1 VPVESNVRVLGI
13 DPGSRFMGYGV
24 VEERRGRRV
33 HVGHG
38 VIKVDAGAPL
48 HERLRVLHAE
58 LTGALRRF
66 KPQAVAVEGVFTFRN
81 ARSALVLGHARGV
94 ALLAAAQAGL
104 PVYEYPPA
112 RVKRSVGAGG
122 ADGKEA
128 IARMVCSL
136 LQIEAIEQADAS
148 DALAVALCHINQGR
162 LAGLVTGSSRGTRSR
177 SRKATAA
184 LLADR
189 LSPSYRR
196 PEAR

>member
-1 VPVESNVRVLGI
+1 
-13 DPGSRFMGYGV
+13 
-24 VEERRGRRV
+24 
-33 HVGHG
+33 
-38 VIKVDAGAPL
+38 
-48 HERLRVLHAE
+48 
-58 LTGALRRF
+58 
-66 KPQAVAVEGVFTFRN
+66 
-81 ARSALVLGHARGV
+81 V

-128 IARMVCSL
+128 VARMVCSL
-136 LQIEAIEQADAS
+136 LRIEAIERADAS
-148 DALAVALCHINQGR
+148 DALAVALCHLNQGR
-162 LAGLVTGSSRGTRSR
+162 VAGLVTGGSRGARGR
-177 SRKATAA
+177 SRKSAAA

>member
-1 VPVESNVRVLGI
+1 VRVLGV

-24 VEERRGRRV
+24 VEERRGRLV

-38 VIKVDAGAPL
+38 VIKVDADAPL
-48 HERLRVLHAE
+48 HERLLVLHAE
-58 LTGALRRF
+58 LTGALRQF
-66 KPQAVAVEGVFTFRN
+66 KPQGVAVEGVFTFRN

-112 RVKRSVGAGG
+112 RVKRSVGASG

-128 IARMVCSL
+128 VARMVCSL
-136 LQIEAIEQADAS
+136 LRIEAIERADAS
-148 DALAVALCHINQGR
+148 DALAVALCHLNQGR
-162 LAGLVTGSSRGTRSR
+162 VVGLATGSSRGARGR
-177 SRKATAA
+177 SRKGAAA

>member
-1 VPVESNVRVLGI
+1 MVESNVRVLGV

-24 VEERRGRRV
+24 VEERKGRLL
-33 HVGHG
+33 HVAHG
-38 VIKVDAGAPL
+38 VIKVDPDAPL
-48 HERLRVLHAE
+48 HHRLMVLHAE
-58 LTGALRRF
+58 LTGALRQL
-66 KPQAVAVEGVFTFRN
+66 KPEAVAVEGVFTFRN

-112 RVKRSVGAGG
+112 KVKRSVGAGG
-122 ADGKEA
+122 ADGKDA

-136 LQIEAIEQADAS
+136 LRIDEIERADAS
-148 DALAVALCHINQGR
+148 DALAVALCHLNQGR
-162 LAGLVTGSSRGTRSR
+162 AAGLLSGSARGARAKG
-177 SRKATAA
+177 RKGAAA

>member
-1 VPVESNVRVLGI
+1 
-13 DPGSRFMGYGV
+13 MGYGV
-24 VEERRGRRV
+24 VEERRGRLV

-38 VIKVDAGAPL
+38 VIKVDPDAPL
-48 HERLRVLHAE
+48 HHRLMVLHAE
-58 LTGALRRF
+58 LTGLLGQFRP
-66 KPQAVAVEGVFTFRN
+66 KAVAVEGVFTFRN

-128 IARMVCSL
+128 VARMVGSL
-136 LQIEAIEQADAS
+136 LKIEVIERADAS
-148 DALAVALCHINQGR
+148 DALAVALCHLNQGR
-162 LAGLVTGSSRGTRSR
+162 AAGLVVSSASARGK
-177 SRKATAA
+177 SRKGAAA